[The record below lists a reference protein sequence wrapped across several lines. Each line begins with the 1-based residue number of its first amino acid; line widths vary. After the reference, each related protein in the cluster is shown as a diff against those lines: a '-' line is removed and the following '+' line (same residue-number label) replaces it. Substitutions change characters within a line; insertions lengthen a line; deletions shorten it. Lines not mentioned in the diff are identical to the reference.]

1 MIINGRYKRQS
12 LVDMVQDT
20 SKQIVNLFYESKKN
34 ADNQII
40 EQVYSQGSLQTPDE
54 EETFVTGFGKGK
66 NENEGVE

>member
-1 MIINGRYKRQS
+1 MIMNGRYKRQS

-40 EQVYSQGSLQTPDE
+40 EQVHSQGSLQTPDE
-54 EETFVTGFGKGK
+54 
-66 NENEGVE
+66 